1 MIWKNINNALFGAML
16 AVTAVYFLI
25 VGNDLSRVD
34 WSNIQPIEVFLG
46 APFYGIMVVD
56 WILIPIGIF
65 VGLLIPA
72 LVKKKTRRGAVLY
85 GLLSGLVVGL
95 FFTVLVAYDFAA
107 MTPVSGDNATRW
119 WGRFWGEFGTAV
131 LPAISYTSIWTV
143 AYACL
148 KAGEVK
154 TLPIA
159 NQSQLNADSRV
170 LDLR

>member
-16 AVTAVYFLI
+16 AVTAVYLLI
-25 VGNDLSRVD
+25 VGNDLSRSD
-34 WSNIQPIEVFLG
+34 WSNIQLSALIF
-46 APFYGIMVVD
+46 APFYATMYVD

-65 VGLLIPA
+65 AGLLIPA
-72 LVKKKTRRGAVLY
+72 LVKKKTRRVAALY
-85 GLLSGLVVGL
+85 GLLSGVVVGV
-95 FFTVLVAYDFAA
+95 FFTILMAYDFAA
-107 MTPVSGDNATRW
+107 MTPASGGNATRW
-119 WGRFWGEFGTAV
+119 WWRFWGEFGTAV

-159 NQSQLNADSRV
+159 NQSQLSADSRV